1 MLGSVGSS
9 LTGIHSGTLLNRE
22 RVSPRS
28 DSTSPAIASPPV
40 APSTTPSNALAS
52 VQRAE
57 LIPLRNQDPVIAPAA
72 SGVGQQPGKPAA
84 PTERENTTTV
94 ASDQHQAQAKDAAA
108 GPALLAPE
116 EKRQVD
122 QLRAIDRDVRNH
134 EAAHAAA
141 GGGLAGAPSYD
152 YTRGPDGKL
161 YATAGEVGIDTSRVS
176 GDPAATIEKA
186 RTVIQAALAPAN
198 PSAQD
203 LRVAAQAQA
212 LLVEAQAE
220 LSTSV
225 KESLQG
231 RESEQTESGTGED
244 ERSEESRLSAQDQ
257 DERRQELQRQ
267 AEERLERSREQQVAF
282 AEQLQDLNQR
292 LNDVHQG
299 LIRSGAV
306 DQISPQGSFLDLI
319 V

>member
-9 LTGIHSGTLLNRE
+9 QTGVHSGTLLNRE
-22 RVSPRS
+22 RVSARP
-28 DSTSPAIASPPV
+28 DATSTVSPPV
-40 APSTTPSNALAS
+40 APSTTPSKALAS
-52 VQRAE
+52 VQGAE
-57 LIPLRNQDPVIAPAA
+57 LLPLRSQDPVLAPAL
-72 SGVGQQPGKPAA
+72 SGVGQPPDRQ
-84 PTERENTTTV
+84 TTTTGNANTARAV
-94 ASDQHQAQAKDAAA
+94 NEKDQTQAKDTAA

-116 EKRQVD
+116 EKRQVE
-122 QLRAIDRDVRNH
+122 QLRDIDRDVRNH

-141 GGGLAGAPSYD
+141 GGGFAGAPRYD

-186 RTVIQAALAPAN
+186 RTVIQAALAPSN

-220 LSTSV
+220 LSTSL
-225 KESLQG
+225 KDSLQG
-231 RESEQTESGTGED
+231 RESEQTEAESGAAT
-244 ERSEESRLSAQDQ
+244 RSEEGRLSAQEQ
-257 DERRQELQRQ
+257 EERRQEQQQQ
-267 AEERLERSREQQVAF
+267 AEARLLRSREQQVAF

-292 LNDVHQG
+292 LNDVHQE

-306 DQISPQGSFLDLI
+306 DPISPQGSFLDLI